1 MGDNENVTSH
11 FPLVKHGKGYAVD
24 EVEAFLDRA
33 REAYDESG
41 SVGLSAE
48 GLRSASFSMKRKG
61 YSPVHVDAA
70 LERLEDA
77 FARRE
82 RENAYENAGREHW
95 IEEATT
101 TAQVL
106 LNRLARP
113 DGERFRRV
121 SIITQ
126 GYRRGDVDAFAHKVE
141 RYFTSGT
148 PLGVNRVRS
157 VVFASE
163 RGGYDEAQ
171 VDAVLDSIV
180 SVMLAVR

>member
-1 MGDNENVTSH
+1 MTTH
-11 FPLVKHGKGYAVD
+11 FPRVEHGKGYAID

-33 REAYDESG
+33 RDAYNESG
-41 SVGLSAE
+41 TESMSADDM
-48 GLRSASFSMKRKG
+48 RSASFSMKRKG

-82 RENAYENAGREHW
+82 RDNAYAEKGREPW
-95 IEEATT
+95 LAEART
-101 TAQVL
+101 TAQVI

-121 SIITQ
+121 SIIAQ
-126 GYRRGDVDAFAHKVE
+126 GYRRKDVDAFA
-141 RYFTSGT
+141 RRIQDYFTDGETIS
-148 PLGVNRVRS
+148 VDRVRS

-171 VDAVLDSIV
+171 VDAVLDAVV

>member
-1 MGDNENVTSH
+1 MTSH

-24 EVEAFLDRA
+24 EVEAFLERA
-33 REAYDESG
+33 REAYNESD
-41 SVGLSAE
+41 SAQMTASD
-48 GLRSASFSMKRKG
+48 LRSASFSMKRKG

-82 RENAYENAGREHW
+82 RENAYDEAGRDSW
-95 IEEATT
+95 IEDATT
-101 TAQVL
+101 TAQVV

-113 DGERFRRV
+113 DRERFRRV
-121 SIITQ
+121 NILTQ
-126 GYRRGDVDAFAHKVE
+126 GYRRDDVDKFARKIE
-141 RYFTSGT
+141 DYFTDGAPISID
-148 PLGVNRVRS
+148 RVRT
-157 VVFASE
+157 VVFSSE

-171 VDAVLDSIV
+171 VDAVLDTVV